1 MLKVAVPN
9 KGSLSD
15 TASDILREAGYASR
29 RDSKALT
36 IIDRKNDVEFF
47 FLRPKDIAIYVA
59 NGHLDLGITGRDLAA
74 DSLANVTEVLA
85 LGFGS
90 STFRYA
96 APTGWT
102 IDQLNGARIAT
113 SYPNLVRTDL
123 KKRGITADVIRLD
136 GAVEISIK
144 LGVADVIA
152 DVVSTG
158 TTLRKQGLEP
168 FGEPLCTS
176 EAVIVGRADREV
188 TPEQRVL
195 LRRVE
200 GILHA
205 QNYLMLDYNVPR
217 HLLDDATRAQRR
229 ADLAAA
235 ERVPA
240 LRLRADVTQWTV
252 HDFFAGNYTGDVDD
266 MVLRRGGQ
274 APDWAYN
281 LAVVVDDAFQG
292 VDQVV
297 RGRDLL
303 SSAPRQAYLAGL
315 LGIEAPD
322 YVHVPLVLGPTGRRL
337 AKRDGAVTLREMLHD
352 ATPGEVVSRLAV
364 SLGFGPV
371 SSAAELLEVFDPAVL
386 SGEDYVWG

>member
-188 TPEQRVL
+188 TLEQRVL

-217 HLLDDATRAQRR
+217 HLLDDATRITPGISGPTVSPLALDEWVAVR
-229 ADLAAA
+229 AMVPRKDANWIMDQLAALGA
-235 ERVPA
+235 
-240 LRLRADVTQWTV
+240 
-252 HDFFAGNYTGDVDD
+252 
-266 MVLRRGGQ
+266 Q
-274 APDWAYN
+274 AI
-281 LAVVVDDAFQG
+281 LASEIRIA
-292 VDQVV
+292 
-297 RGRDLL
+297 R
-303 SSAPRQAYLAGL
+303 
-315 LGIEAPD
+315 I
-322 YVHVPLVLGPTGRRL
+322 
-337 AKRDGAVTLREMLHD
+337 
-352 ATPGEVVSRLAV
+352 
-364 SLGFGPV
+364 
-371 SSAAELLEVFDPAVL
+371 
-386 SGEDYVWG
+386 

>member
-29 RDSKALT
+29 RDSKAL
-36 IIDRKNDVEFF
+36 
-47 FLRPKDIAIYVA
+47 IYVA

-217 HLLDDATRAQRR
+217 HLLDDATRITPGISGPTVALDEWVAVR
-229 ADLAAA
+229 AMVPRKDANWIMDQLAALGA
-235 ERVPA
+235 
-240 LRLRADVTQWTV
+240 
-252 HDFFAGNYTGDVDD
+252 
-266 MVLRRGGQ
+266 Q
-274 APDWAYN
+274 AI
-281 LAVVVDDAFQG
+281 LASEIRIA
-292 VDQVV
+292 
-297 RGRDLL
+297 R
-303 SSAPRQAYLAGL
+303 
-315 LGIEAPD
+315 I
-322 YVHVPLVLGPTGRRL
+322 
-337 AKRDGAVTLREMLHD
+337 
-352 ATPGEVVSRLAV
+352 
-364 SLGFGPV
+364 
-371 SSAAELLEVFDPAVL
+371 
-386 SGEDYVWG
+386 